1 MVRVTMNSHKDSTST
16 TTVKSELTDLFNNLK
31 LTLSVLQSFS
41 KLTFE
46 MRHLR
51 TVTKFDLGGKV

>member
-1 MVRVTMNSHKDSTST
+1 
-16 TTVKSELTDLFNNLK
+16 
-31 LTLSVLQSFS
+31 
-41 KLTFE
+41 